1 MKKNLSYKILYII
14 VIITVSYGINLI
26 IENIRRYEIP
36 LNTIF
41 FKENKVLINYIDS
54 KSSEW
59 KIVLHDYKNGIT
71 KNISND
77 NIFSK
82 CTPIYYNDSIILGFF
97 EIKTHFKYSK
107 LNLETFQ
114 ANWISEEEKK
124 ELMPSLKL
132 ISYPGRIDD
141 NNYDPEKLPNK
152 IFTDKNFK
160 SALYIKDNDGN
171 IIQYKGLPLIAIYTN
186 EIYKEFVNI
195 YSKNNWRIA
204 DYISKKCFI
213 GLYDDKAQ
221 KFEWIYNKNLNKE
234 AFNKIFLYYGVLKL
248 KNDKVLLINSD
259 NTEILDLKTGIV
271 TPNTKIAF

>member
-1 MKKNLSYKILYII
+1 
-14 VIITVSYGINLI
+14 
-26 IENIRRYEIP
+26 
-36 LNTIF
+36 
-41 FKENKVLINYIDS
+41 
-54 KSSEW
+54 
-59 KIVLHDYKNGIT
+59 
-71 KNISND
+71 
-77 NIFSK
+77 
-82 CTPIYYNDSIILGFF
+82 
-97 EIKTHFKYSK
+97 
-107 LNLETFQ
+107 
-114 ANWISEEEKK
+114 
-124 ELMPSLKL
+124 MPSLKL